1 MKENGLEIR
10 KDIRALMVN
19 METRIKRQEAR
30 SKTKENR
37 EKNIHGFLATH
48 WNKRQEAGQKKIE
61 RKIFLYSWLHI
72 EKKARTRTKETRI
85 EKKKDI
91 RAFVVKKYIAEI

>member
-1 MKENGLEIR
+1 VKENGLEIR

-48 WNKRQEAGQKKIE
+48 
-61 RKIFLYSWLHI
+61 
-72 EKKARTRTKETRI
+72 
-85 EKKKDI
+85 
-91 RAFVVKKYIAEI
+91 